1 MLVSI
6 IFLAVCLSPVIPL
19 LLGLKSFSLT
29 FFTRD
34 SFHLLF
40 NALTLA
46 LLATLIA
53 ALLAIPYSYWLMK
66 TNLPFRRILTA
77 CAVLPMLIP
86 PYIKAIGWIAMTG
99 RQGFLCRL
107 LHWHIDIFNLTGAAF
122 ILGTTYFPV
131 IMLLMAFSM
140 SFYDPNLEEAAI
152 LHKSPANVFRSV
164 IFPLSFN
171 SLFLGLL
178 LVFILSF
185 TNFNIPALLGL
196 KVYTVEIFSYFE
208 AFGDFNQVFIA
219 SLPSMALLLILIIL
233 LGFLSTRIPKSC
245 IAENIHSHKIHLRY
259 PVIPLTVI
267 FLILLLSVLLPS
279 IGLFVKTQ
287 ALRAIPK
294 AIALSGHELINSF
307 AFSLVGTV
315 LIVCVA
321 VVIATILI
329 RMENYSHFLI
339 PLVLPGTLSAIGL
352 ITIFN
357 RPWLSVIYKTPAIL
371 VISYLLKFLPITV
384 VGIAFYMKKVHP
396 SLLESGWCVK
406 NEKSVLLRVTYPLIN
421 NSVFLVGL
429 LVFAFCLGELDS
441 TALLIAPGTA
451 TIPLKI
457 FNLMHY
463 GADNVVASLC
473 LVIIVASTTVFAGM
487 SLILK
492 YARY

>member
-1 MLVSI
+1 
-6 IFLAVCLSPVIPL
+6 
-19 LLGLKSFSLT
+19 
-29 FFTRD
+29 
-34 SFHLLF
+34 
-40 NALTLA
+40 
-46 LLATLIA
+46 
-53 ALLAIPYSYWLMK
+53 MK
-66 TNLPFRRILTA
+66 TDLPFGKILTA

-86 PYIKAIGWIAMTG
+86 PYIKAIGWITLTG

-107 LHWHIDIFNLTGAAF
+107 FHWNINIFNLTGAAF
-122 ILGTTYFPV
+122 ILGTSYFPV
-131 IMLLMAFSM
+131 IMLLLAFSM
-140 SFYDPNLEEAAI
+140 SFYDPSLEEAAT
-152 LHKSPANVFRSV
+152 LHKSPANVFKSV

-171 SLFLGLL
+171 PLLLGLL

-208 AFGDFNQVFIA
+208 AFGDFSQVFIA
-219 SLPSMALLLILIIL
+219 SLPSMAVLFAMIVL
-233 LGFLSTRIPKSC
+233 LGILSTRIPKSC
-245 IAENIHSHKIHLRY
+245 ISENVHSHKIHLRLSF
-259 PVIPLTVI
+259 IPLTVI
-267 FLILLLSVLLPS
+267 FLILLLSVFLPC

-294 AIALSGHELINSF
+294 AIMLSSRELINSF
-307 AFSLVGTV
+307 TFSLVGSV
-315 LIVCVA
+315 LIISIA
-321 VVIATILI
+321 IVVSTLLI
-329 RMENYSHFLI
+329 RLENYSHLLI

-352 ITIFN
+352 ITIMN

-371 VISYLLKFLPITV
+371 VISYLLKFLPVAT
-384 VGIAFYMKKVHP
+384 VGIAFYMKKIHL

-406 NEKSVLLRVTYPLIN
+406 NEKSVLLRITYPLISN
-421 NSVFLVGL
+421 GVFLVGL

-473 LVIIVASTTVFAGM
+473 LVIIVVSTALFAGM

-492 YARY
+492 YAHHQI